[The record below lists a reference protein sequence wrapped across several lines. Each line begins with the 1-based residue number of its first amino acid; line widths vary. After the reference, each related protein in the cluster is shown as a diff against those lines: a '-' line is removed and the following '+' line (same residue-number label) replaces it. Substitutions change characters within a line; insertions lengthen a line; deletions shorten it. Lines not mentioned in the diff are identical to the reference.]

1 MVKIFYKNLFQS
13 IYCFI
18 SILFLNITLLHCF
31 FIILI
36 YESDY
41 SWVLLVI
48 ICMVF
53 VLFFLL
59 GFYWIFQKV
68 AIDNEGIKISL
79 LNRTLKSLRWDEI
92 VSIKA
97 VNHMRSPALEI
108 EKCDGFIIY
117 LDKRKIIIN
126 AIKQYYEMK

>member
-13 IYCFI
+13 FWCFV
-18 SILFLNITLLHCF
+18 SILFLNIILLVVF
-31 FIILI
+31 FIALSH
-36 YESDY
+36 ESDY

-53 VLFFLL
+53 ILFFLL

-68 AIDNEGIKISL
+68 VIDNEGIKISL

-92 VSIKA
+92 ISIKE
-97 VNHMRSPALEI
+97 VNHMRAPALEI
-108 EKCDGFIIY
+108 EKYDGFKIY
-117 LDKRKIIIN
+117 LDKRKNIIN

>member
-13 IYCFI
+13 FYCFI
-18 SILFLNITLLHCF
+18 SILFLNIILLVAF
-31 FIILI
+31 FNALSH
-36 YESDY
+36 ESDY

-53 VLFFLL
+53 ILFFLL

-68 AIDNEGIKISL
+68 VIDNEGIKISL

-92 VSIKA
+92 ISIKE
-97 VNHMRSPALEI
+97 VNHMRAPALEI
-108 EKCDGFIIY
+108 EKCDGFKIY
-117 LDKRKIIIN
+117 LDKRKNIIN